1 MPGPEAC
8 NSLREGEAC
17 LPDYGASTTGAEK
30 QSTKSSSTRN
40 KELVYTMTELHNLL
54 VRPNRYEEE
63 VAPFQAEKSLTV
75 ETSEASPWTYLQKT
89 YSNVEESAVST
100 AGQQH
105 TCRKGR
111 TTIDQED
118 YDTKICQHLGSTV
131 QPRWQADEWPSRAA
145 PESAW
150 AESTPGLTT
159 SGLPHANLH
168 KLPAKQP
175 SASNP
180 APAQAD
186 GNDLGIEDVDEFE
199 AELAALNQQTGKH
212 AQSMRHQACINSAA
226 VSTDMQLLQ
235 GILTM
240 VSAAF
245 SISFPHIPLHNKQ
258 AGRGSGVDLNRKRTP
273 E

>member
-1 MPGPEAC
+1 MSCTEPAITATEVLPAGVHSFQGPEAC

-40 KELVYTMTELHNLL
+40 KELEDHCELVEEASSQTDEPGNAEP
-54 VRPNRYEEE
+54 VRYEEE

-111 TTIDQED
+111 TTIDQEVTSAHHTTTSMQD

-199 AELAALNQQTGKH
+199 AELAALNQVIAK
-212 AQSMRHQACINSAA
+212 
-226 VSTDMQLLQ
+226 
-235 GILTM
+235 
-240 VSAAF
+240 
-245 SISFPHIPLHNKQ
+245 
-258 AGRGSGVDLNRKRTP
+258 
-273 E
+273 